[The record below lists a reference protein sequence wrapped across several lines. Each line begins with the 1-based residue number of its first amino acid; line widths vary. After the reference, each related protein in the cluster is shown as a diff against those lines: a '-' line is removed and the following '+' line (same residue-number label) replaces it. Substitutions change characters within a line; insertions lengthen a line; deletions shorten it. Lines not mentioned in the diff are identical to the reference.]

1 MNEMMNTSEMLEQID
16 RLRKL
21 VSDVYT
27 YVKEYKENDIQREKT
42 KKLYKQVKS
51 KSPFGIAAA
60 IICGGLFI
68 MVYIIYHYGLITERI
83 KNDGGIP
90 DISYLRDINYHY
102 IAVWCV
108 LLAIVAVIVYC
119 SEKIKKKRKMDCY
132 EKQLKE
138 LECKSNEYKVAVE
151 KILEQIQDDLTV
163 IPPDYQYPLAI
174 EYIYSCIRNQ
184 RAASMGEAINLYEDQ
199 LHKWRMEQM
208 QSKLVEM
215 SMQQQ
220 VSLEKIR
227 KASDISAVA
236 NVATAAAV
244 IFSN

>member
-1 MNEMMNTSEMLEQID
+1 MNEMVNNSEILEKIN
-16 RLRKL
+16 RIRKP
-21 VSDVYT
+21 VNDVYA
-27 YVKEYKENDIQREKT
+27 YVKEYKENDTQKEKT
-42 KKLYKQVKS
+42 KKLYKKVENKN
-51 KSPFGIAAA
+51 PIGIAIA
-60 IICGGLFI
+60 ILFVGFFI
-68 MVYIIYHYGLITERI
+68 LLYIIYSYGSLTGKITAE
-83 KNDGGIP
+83 GIP
-90 DISYLRDINYHY
+90 DVSYLKHIDFRY
-102 IAVWCV
+102 IVAWLILNV
-108 LLAIVAVIVYC
+108 IIAVIVYC